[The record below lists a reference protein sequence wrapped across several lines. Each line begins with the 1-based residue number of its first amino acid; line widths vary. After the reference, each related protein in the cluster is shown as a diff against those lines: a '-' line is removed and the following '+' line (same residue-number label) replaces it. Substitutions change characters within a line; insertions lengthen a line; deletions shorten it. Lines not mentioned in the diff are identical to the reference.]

1 MRYQQ
6 IPKSLFIKNRKKLIG
21 KLKDNALAVIASND
35 EMPRNGDQTHPFRQN
50 SDTFYLTG
58 IEQEK
63 TMLILDSGQKEEKK
77 QAILFILKPDKAT
90 EQWEGHKLRK
100 NEARDIS
107 GIENI
112 QYTDSFEFTLRN
124 IAVEREYIYLNSNEY
139 VKFFTDVPYKDLRF
153 IKEIKER
160 FPLHKYERLAP
171 LLTQCRL
178 IKEPEEI
185 DLHKK
190 ACEITNQAFHRV
202 AKFIKPGVF
211 EYEIEAE
218 MTREFIRK
226 GANGHAYAPIV
237 ASGKDSCVL
246 HYISN
251 DKKCKDGGLVLM
263 DFGAEYANYS
273 ADTTRTLP
281 INGKFTKR
289 QREVYEAVL
298 RVMKKAV
305 KLIKPGA
312 TINTVNNKVNN
323 LIEDELINLKL
334 ITREELKEQDPENP
348 VRMKYFM
355 HGTSHFMGLDV
366 HDVGGKDVPFKPG
379 MIMSCEPGIY
389 IEYES
394 IGIRLE
400 DDILVTADG
409 QSNLLAEEPI
419 EPDEIEALM
428 KTD

>member
-1 MRYQQ
+1 MRYSK
-6 IPKSLFIKNRKKLIG
+6 IPSELFKKNRKKLIS
-21 KLKDNALAVIASND
+21 KLKKNALAIVASND

-63 TMLILDSGQKEEKK
+63 TMLILDSEQEDKKK
-77 QAILFILKPDKAT
+77 QATLFILKPDKST

-100 NEARDIS
+100 HEAREIS

-112 QYTDSFEFTLRN
+112 QYTENFDFALRN
-124 IAVEREYIYLNSNEY
+124 LIIEREYIYLNTNEY
-139 VKFFTDVPYKDLRF
+139 AKFFTDVPYKDLRF
-153 IKEIKER
+153 IKELQAAY
-160 FPLHKYERLAP
+160 PLHKYERLAP
-171 LLTQCRL
+171 IITQCRL
-178 IKEPEEI
+178 RKEPEEVE
-185 DLHKK
+185 LHKK

-202 AKFIKPGVF
+202 AKFIKPGIY

-218 MTREFIRK
+218 MTHEFIRK
-226 GANGHAYAPIV
+226 GANGHAYAPII
-237 ASGKDSCVL
+237 ASGKNSCVL

-251 DKKCKDGGLVLM
+251 DQKLKDGDLVLM

-281 INGKFTKR
+281 VSGKFTKR

-298 RVMKKAV
+298 RVMKKAI
-305 KLIKPGA
+305 KLIRPGA
-312 TINTVNNKVNN
+312 TINKVNSKVN
-323 LIEDELINLKL
+323 ELIEEELIHLKL
-334 ITREELKEQDPENP
+334 ISKEELKNQDPDNP

-366 HDVGGKDVPFKPG
+366 HDVGGKDVPFEAG
-379 MIMSCEPGIY
+379 MFMSCEPGIY
-389 IEYES
+389 IEDEN

-400 DDILVTADG
+400 DDILVTENG
-409 QSNLLAEEPI
+409 QTNLLSDEPI
-419 EPDEIEALM
+419 EPDEIEKLM
-428 KTD
+428 QA